1 MVQLFRAHPNQGQ
14 KGQAAAELA
23 VIIPVFALFIIGIVW
38 AGQYFYS
45 YLSAITAAS
54 DCAMLGAQQ
63 KGAAPTWFGGFA
75 IEHVEHAYGVTF
87 RIKAQRDLVPTEEC
101 AVYVDATRINHWGY
115 PLDSTVQPS
124 YTFRVPFQPYSSAW
138 PER

>member
-1 MVQLFRAHPNQGQ
+1 MVPLLRAYPKQSE

-23 VIIPVFALFIIGIVW
+23 VIMPLFVLFIIGIMW
-38 AGQYFYS
+38 AAQFFYS

-63 KGAAPTWFGGFA
+63 QASGLTWFGGFA

-87 RIKAQRDLVPTEEC
+87 RIKAQRDMVPVEEC
-101 AVYVDATRINHWGY
+101 AVYVDETAVNHAGY
-115 PLDSTVQPS
+115 PLDLKVQPR
-124 YTFRVPFQPYSSAW
+124 YTFRVPFQRYSSYW
-138 PER
+138 PNP

>member
-1 MVQLFRAHPNQGQ
+1 MVQSIPAHAKQGQ

-23 VIIPVFALFIIGIVW
+23 VIMPLFVVLIIGIMW
-38 AGQYFYS
+38 AAQFFYS

-63 KGAAPTWFGGFA
+63 QASGLTWFGGFA
-75 IEHVEHAYGVTF
+75 TEHVEHAYGVTF

-101 AVYVDATRINHWGY
+101 AVYVDATGVNHWGY
-115 PLDSTVQPS
+115 PLNEKVEPS
-124 YTFRVPFQPYSSAW
+124 YIFRVPFQPYSSSW
-138 PER
+138 PEH